1 MPTIS
6 QLESEISRYKNNHA
20 PQSFVTITQ
29 GLQQFSTD
37 TFNPSES
44 NALKQLL
51 VSCATTEPIWGLL
64 LGLHLWQLDCTS
76 SADFHNVWN
85 CSRYAG
91 IQSRYS
97 SLNATEHLA
106 NSTTLYASV
115 NGSISAA
122 QYIAAGNAY
131 RQLHRYAEAECAYLH
146 GLDVCV
152 DDPFLKF
159 RLVDLWLM
167 TYQHDRAKNMLS
179 SLRSSFPYAVEML
192 FQHPVPEGTQG
203 PADQLP
209 DLKAED
215 ANYIWLV
222 AADPV
227 YTERYGERL
236 AHSIAKARLTTGEQ
250 AQVHLHL
257 HLHVLN
263 QPDKP
268 TPVDVINKMNVLL
281 PINSTQRTLN
291 LDAATDNQRSAVF
304 ASERFIFLAEI
315 LAKYNKPL
323 LVSDIDV
330 ECLQDPY
337 PLFGKM
343 GDADIGYTRFHTVR
357 DAWDKYPATVLLF
370 KPTQAA
376 IDFCKQLSGMI
387 ITLLNNHPH
396 PWFVDQVALFRLIEG
411 GLTPAKFVYL
421 KHILT
426 DTDSTNA
433 YFRILHGSW
442 TK

>member
-6 QLESEISRYKNNHA
+6 HLENEISRYKNNHV

-29 GLQQFSTD
+29 GLQQLLTD
-37 TFNPSES
+37 TFNPSDS
-44 NALKQLL
+44 NALKQLM

-64 LGLHLWQLDCTS
+64 LGLHLWQLGCTNA
-76 SADFHNVWN
+76 ADFHNVWN

-91 IQSRYS
+91 IQSRFS
-97 SLNATEHLA
+97 NLNATEHLA

-122 QYIAAGNAY
+122 QYITAGNAY
-131 RQLHRYAEAECAYLH
+131 RQLHRYSEAECTYLQ

-167 TYQHDRAKNMLS
+167 TYQHDRAKQLLS
-179 SLRSSFPYAVEML
+179 SLRSRFPYAVEML
-192 FQHPVPEGTQG
+192 FQHPVLDGTQG

-209 DLKAED
+209 DLKAEV

-236 AHSIAKARLTTGEQ
+236 ANSIATARQTIPELSQ
-250 AQVHLHL
+250 LYL
-257 HLHVLN
+257 HLHVVN

-268 TPVDVINKMNVLL
+268 TPVDVINRMNALL
-281 PINSTQRTLN
+281 PLISTQRTLN
-291 LDAATDNQRSAVF
+291 LDAATENQRSAVF

-315 LAKYNKPL
+315 LAKYNKPI
-323 LVSDIDV
+323 LVTDIDV

-337 PLFGKM
+337 PLFSKM

-370 KPTQAA
+370 KPTHAA
-376 IDFCKQLSGMI
+376 IDLCKQLSGMI
-387 ITLLNNHPH
+387 INLLKNHPH
-396 PWFVDQVALFRLIEG
+396 PWFVDQVALFRLIEE

-426 DTDSTNA
+426 DTDSPNA

>member
-6 QLESEISRYKNNHA
+6 QLESKISRYKNSQT
-20 PQSFVTITQ
+20 PESFLTITQ
-29 GLQQFSTD
+29 DLQQLSTYP
-37 TFNPSES
+37 FNPSDS
-44 NALKQLL
+44 NSLKQLL

-64 LGLHLWQLDCTS
+64 LGLHLWQLGCTNA
-76 SADFHNVWN
+76 ADFHNVWN

-97 SLNATEHLA
+97 SRSATENLA
-106 NSTTLYASV
+106 YCASLYVSV
-115 NGSISAA
+115 KGSNNAA
-122 QYIAAGNAY
+122 RFIIAGNAY
-131 RQLHRYAEAECAYLH
+131 RQLHRYAEAECAYLQ

-152 DDPFLKF
+152 DDTFLKF
-159 RLVDLWLM
+159 RLVDLCLM
-167 TYQHDRAKNMLS
+167 TYQLDRAKQLLS
-179 SLRSSFPYAVEML
+179 SLRSRFPYAVEML
-192 FQHPVPEGTQG
+192 FHHPVTDEIQG
-203 PADQLP
+203 PAHQLP
-209 DLKAED
+209 DLKAE
-215 ANYIWLV
+215 ANYVWLV

-236 AHSIAKARLTTGEQ
+236 ANSIVTARQRLREHSQIY
-250 AQVHLHL
+250 L
-257 HLHVLN
+257 HLHVVN

-268 TPVDVINKMNVLL
+268 TPVDVINRMNAML
-281 PINSTQRTLN
+281 PIISTQRTLN

-330 ECLQDPY
+330 ECLHDPY
-337 PLFGKM
+337 PLFSKM

-370 KPTQAA
+370 KPTTAA
-376 IDFCKQLSGMI
+376 IDFCKQLSAMI
-387 ITLLNNHPH
+387 ITLLNNHPN

-411 GLTPAKFVYL
+411 GLTPGKFVYL
-421 KHILT
+421 KDILS
-426 DTDSTNA
+426 DTDSPDA

-442 TK
+442 TR

>member
-6 QLESEISRYKNNHA
+6 HLENEISRYKNNHV

-29 GLQQFSTD
+29 GLQQLITD
-37 TFNPSES
+37 SFNPSGS
-44 NALKQLL
+44 NALKQLM

-64 LGLHLWQLDCTS
+64 LGLHLWQLGCTNA
-76 SADFHNVWN
+76 ADFHNVWN

-91 IQSRYS
+91 IQSRFS
-97 SLNATEHLA
+97 NLNATEHLA

-122 QYIAAGNAY
+122 QYITAGNAY
-131 RQLHRYAEAECAYLH
+131 RQLHRYSEAECTYLQ

-167 TYQHDRAKNMLS
+167 TYQHDRAKQLLS
-179 SLRSSFPYAVEML
+179 SLRSRFPYAVEML
-192 FQHPVPEGTQG
+192 FQHPVLDGTQG

-209 DLKAED
+209 DLKAEV

-227 YTERYGERL
+227 YTERFGERL
-236 AHSIAKARLTTGEQ
+236 ANSIATARQTIPELSQ
-250 AQVHLHL
+250 LYL
-257 HLHVLN
+257 HLHVVN

-268 TPVDVINKMNVLL
+268 TPVDVINKMNALL

-291 LDAATDNQRSAVF
+291 LDAVTDNQRSAVF

-330 ECLQDPY
+330 ECLHDPY
-337 PLFGKM
+337 PLFSKL

-357 DAWDKYPATVLLF
+357 DAWDKCPATVLLF

-376 IDFCKQLSGMI
+376 IDFCKHLSGMI

-396 PWFVDQVALFRLIEG
+396 PWFVDQVALFRLIEE

-426 DTDSTNA
+426 DTDSPNA

>member
-1 MPTIS
+1 MPKVS
-6 QLESEISRYKNNHA
+6 QLESEISRYKNSHA
-20 PQSFVTITQ
+20 PASFVTITQ
-29 GLQQFSTD
+29 DLQQIITY
-37 TFNPSES
+37 TLNPSDGS
-44 NALKQLL
+44 SLKQLML
-51 VSCATTEPIWGLL
+51 SCATTEPLWGLL
-64 LGLHLWQLDCTS
+64 LGLHLWQLGCTNA
-76 SADFHNVWN
+76 ADFHNVWN

-97 SLNATEHLA
+97 SLSATEHLA
-106 NSTTLYASV
+106 NSTTLYGSV
-115 NGSISAA
+115 KGSSNAA

-131 RQLHRYAEAECAYLH
+131 RQLHRYAEAECAYLQ

-167 TYQHDRAKNMLS
+167 TYQHDRAKQLLS
-179 SLRSSFPYAVEML
+179 SLRTRFPYAVEML
-192 FQHPVPEGTQG
+192 FQHPVPDGTQG
-203 PADQLP
+203 PAQQLP
-209 DLKAED
+209 HLKAED
-215 ANYIWLV
+215 ANYVWMV

-236 AHSIAKARLTTGEQ
+236 ANSIATARQAIREQ
-250 AQVHLHL
+250 SQLS
-257 HLHVLN
+257 LHVHVVN

-268 TPVDVINKMNVLL
+268 TPVDVINKMNELL

-315 LAKYNKPL
+315 LAKYNKPM

-337 PLFGKM
+337 PLFSKM

-370 KPTQAA
+370 KPTHAA

-396 PWFVDQVALFRLIEG
+396 PWFVDQVALLRLIEG

-426 DTDSTNA
+426 DTDSPNA

>member
-1 MPTIS
+1 MLTIS

-20 PQSFVTITQ
+20 PESFVTITQ
-29 GLQQFSTD
+29 DLQQLSTY
-37 TFNPSES
+37 TFNPSDS
-44 NALKQLL
+44 NSLKQLL

-64 LGLHLWQLDCTS
+64 LGLHLWQLGCTKA
-76 SADFHNVWN
+76 ADFHNVWN

-97 SLNATEHLA
+97 SRSATENLA
-106 NSTTLYASV
+106 YCASLYVSV
-115 NGSISAA
+115 KGSNNAA
-122 QYIAAGNAY
+122 QFITAGNAY
-131 RQLHRYAEAECAYLH
+131 RQLHRYAEAERAYLQ

-159 RLVDLWLM
+159 RLVDLCLM
-167 TYQHDRAKNMLS
+167 TYQHDRAKQLLS
-179 SLRSSFPYAVEML
+179 SLRSRFPYAVEML
-192 FQHPVPEGTQG
+192 FHHPVPDEIQG
-203 PADQLP
+203 PAHQLP

-215 ANYIWLV
+215 ANYVWLV

-227 YTERYGERL
+227 YTERYGVRL
-236 AHSIAKARLTTGEQ
+236 ANSIVTARQTMREQ
-250 AQVHLHL
+250 SQIYL
-257 HLHVLN
+257 HLHVVN

-268 TPVDVINKMNVLL
+268 TPVDVINRMNAML
-281 PINSTQRTLN
+281 PISSTQRTLN

-315 LAKYNKPL
+315 LAKYNKPI

-370 KPTQAA
+370 KPTAAA

-411 GLTPAKFVYL
+411 GLTPAKLVYL

-426 DTDSTNA
+426 DTDSPNA
-433 YFRILHGSW
+433 YFRILHGSC
-442 TK
+442 TKK